1 MTTFN
6 WNISAVERAVSLDGL
21 SDVIQTIH
29 WRYRGTDEN
38 GVTAETYGATAV
50 GEPNPQDFTPWD
62 EVTEADV
69 EGWLVSIMSVVPEVE
84 EGEEEKPTQLEQMQE
99 NLETQIALLANPVTI
114 TGPLATMMVIP
125 GPDPEEEVITEEVV
139 AETTTEET
147 VAEEEVA

>member
-6 WNISAVERAVSLDGL
+6 WNISSVERAVSLDGL
-21 SDVIQTIH
+21 SDGIQTVH
-29 WRYRGTDEN
+29 WRYRGTNEN

-99 NLETQIALLANPVTI
+99 NLETQIALLITPTTI
-114 TGPLATMMVIP
+114 TSPLADQGEVVV
-125 GPDPEEEVITEEVV
+125 PEEEVVDS
-139 AETTTEET
+139 EET
-147 VAEEEVA
+147 VA